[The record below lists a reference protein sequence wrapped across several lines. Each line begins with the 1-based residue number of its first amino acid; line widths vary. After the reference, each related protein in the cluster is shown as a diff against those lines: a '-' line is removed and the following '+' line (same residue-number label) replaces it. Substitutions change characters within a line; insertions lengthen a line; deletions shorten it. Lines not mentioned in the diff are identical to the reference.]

1 MPGRKIPLVTDY
13 VYHVINRSITSLP
26 TFLNQKDYQRG
37 LESIFYYQNQNLP
50 LRYSYFLRLPIKQ
63 KAAILKGL
71 ETKRKFIV
79 EIIAFSLMPNHLHL
93 LLKQTQDHGISNYM
107 SNLTNSYTRY
117 FNTKHKRVGPLFQ
130 GKFKAVRIETDEQ
143 LIHVSRY
150 IHLNVYSSGVVKN
163 IEELINYPYSSLPE
177 YLTPQK
183 LNQCQKELVLD
194 QFKNPHSYK
203 KFVLDQADYQRNLQ
217 EIKHFALEK

>member
-13 VYHVINRSITSLP
+13 VYHVINRGITSLS

-71 ETKRKFIV
+71 ETERKFIV

-93 LLKQTQDHGISNYM
+93 LLKQTQDNGISNYV

-163 IEELINYPYSSLPE
+163 IEGLINYPYSSLPE
-177 YLTPQK
+177 YLAPQK

-194 QFKNPHSYK
+194 QFNNPHSYK

-217 EIKHFALEK
+217 EIKHFALEE

>member
-13 VYHVINRSITSLP
+13 VYHVINRGITSLS

-71 ETKRKFIV
+71 ETERKFIV
-79 EIIAFSLMPNHLHL
+79 DIIAFSLMPNHLHL
-93 LLKQTQDHGISNYM
+93 LLKQTQDNGISNYV

-177 YLTPQK
+177 YLAPQK

-217 EIKHFALEK
+217 EIKHFALEE